1 MREGGKVETGRVEEK
16 DREKTIVGKRRE
28 GQDMDTWNKCVER
41 DKGGVYRDLGS
52 SSGLPHLVLLPHEGV
67 VWQAVC
73 AAVKQ
78 HQRSPSL
85 WKQGL
90 WLFIHPNPAGLF
102 TH

>member
-1 MREGGKVETGRVEEK
+1 
-16 DREKTIVGKRRE
+16 
-28 GQDMDTWNKCVER
+28 MDKCAER
-41 DKGGVYRDLGS
+41 DKGGVYGDLGS

-102 TH
+102 TDCQPKQSTHLK